1 LYKII
6 IFLDT
11 MTGLVTNCV
20 TSKQQKGMSQ
30 LTAVEPVEVVDEWTQ
45 YMCIVNVDELADVA
59 DASAAVGAL
68 QFRRCIEGRQ
78 VWYSTGDILQRQF
91 VLYGTAEGSGY
102 KLLQEMQQRQ
112 YESTEDAEEAIGV
125 I

>member
-1 LYKII
+1 
-6 IFLDT
+6 
-11 MTGLVTNCV
+11 
-20 TSKQQKGMSQ
+20 MSQ